1 MTSKWSSIYK
11 PFLKF
16 SQKDCLVARQS
27 GTVLLV
33 SYKDQH
39 RVALEVPHLGRPC
52 GHVVKKPNRTPS
64 SVLSRSPGHAVISEM
79 TGPTS
84 SVSLTT
90 GTSLSI
96 HYSIHF
102 PRVMVLFTKK
112 SGFRN
117 R

>member
-1 MTSKWSSIYK
+1 MSPNRLYW
-11 PFLKF
+11 
-16 SQKDCLVARQS
+16 QS

-33 SYKDQH
+33 SHKDQH
-39 RVALEVPHLGRPC
+39 RVPLGVPHLGRPC

-64 SVLSRSPGHAVISEM
+64 SVLSQSPGHAVISEM

-84 SVSLTT
+84 SMSLTT

-96 HYSIHF
+96 RYFIHF